1 MARLRAQCFWIL
13 MREVIM
19 KPRIVAIALAVV
31 CFVVTGVFVTIASL
45 QAIARARE
53 LALEQDAFD
62 TLTTPPPPKP
72 KLTGT

>member
-1 MARLRAQCFWIL
+1 
-13 MREVIM
+13 M
-19 KPRIVAIALAVV
+19 KPRIVAIAFASL
-31 CFVVTGVFVTIASL
+31 CFVVSGIFVTNASL

-72 KLTGT
+72 NLTGG